1 MPELSNL
8 RGTER
13 QMIDNK
19 SVHKKLTFEIR
30 SQCLEL
36 LL

>member
-19 SVHKKLTFEIR
+19 SAYKTLTFEIR